1 MSSPL
6 RRAAL
11 TLAAIVSLSPCVHA
25 GRASGLDTLDGK
37 MPLVIA
43 HRGASGYLPEET
55 YEAYVSAIDMGAD
68 AIELDLVSTG
78 DGVLI
83 ARHDPNLAM
92 STDVAAHAEFAA
104 RRTTRQVD
112 GETQTG
118 WFASDFS
125 LAEIRTL
132 GGIATD
138 PERPQQYNGRCRLVT
153 LEEVIA
159 LAKSRSVDGRVVAIY
174 VETKNPTYHR
184 NLGLPLE
191 DKLIASLREAGWDT
205 REAPVYVQSFEPGSL
220 KYLRRAGL
228 KTRLVQLI
236 DADGYDL
243 ETGKLSF
250 APPFDR
256 PFDWTAAGDSR
267 LFSAMVTP
275 QGLAE
280 IRRYADAIGPWKP
293 YLVPVKGTRD
303 ASGRLRDMNAD
314 GKVDYADATTGPPT
328 TLVADAHRA
337 GLLVHPY
344 TFRNE
349 RRRLAVDYRNDPA
362 AEYLQ
367 FYRLGV
373 DGVFSDFPDTA
384 VAARADFL
392 RERARHDL
400 LPRAKARYAFPALT
414 DHPVHR
420 GTDAPVAGRSKT

>member
-68 AIELDLVSTG
+68 AIELDLVSTS

-191 DKLIASLREAGWDT
+191 DKLIASLREAGN
-205 REAPVYVQSFEPGSL
+205 
-220 KYLRRAGL
+220 
-228 KTRLVQLI
+228 
-236 DADGYDL
+236 
-243 ETGKLSF
+243 LSF

-267 LFSAMVTP
+267 LFSAMITP

-414 DHPVHR
+414 DHPVQR
-420 GTDAPVAGRSKT
+420 GADAPVAGRSKT

>member
-191 DKLIASLREAGWDT
+191 DKLIASLREAGN
-205 REAPVYVQSFEPGSL
+205 
-220 KYLRRAGL
+220 
-228 KTRLVQLI
+228 
-236 DADGYDL
+236 
-243 ETGKLSF
+243 LSF

-267 LFSAMVTP
+267 LFSAMITP